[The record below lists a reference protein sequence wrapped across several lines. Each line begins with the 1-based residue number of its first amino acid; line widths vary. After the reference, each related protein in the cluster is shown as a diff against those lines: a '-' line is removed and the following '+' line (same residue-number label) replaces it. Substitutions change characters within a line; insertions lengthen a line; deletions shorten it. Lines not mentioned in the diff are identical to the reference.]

1 MYNILFLFVIFV
13 GVVEFRIPGLN
24 YWDEVMLV
32 AVSLYCILKK
42 GKLLIRKVNL
52 EKWMILVVFII
63 AGIAGNI
70 LHPNLQDSGI
80 AIIKDIIAVLKFP
93 VLTIIMF
100 VDRGEKKQTKIIHEA
115 ATISRYT
122 INLMLFIAI
131 IGCFINIGVYQ
142 NEIRFVK
149 CYQFFFSHPTFMV
162 SSLVMMATVLLA
174 DGIKKNCCSLFA
186 IAFLLFLSGR
196 VKGYIMILL
205 IFLIFVIQPSMIK
218 VMFYSI
224 KDKIKIKKRYMV
236 PITSVIIIL
245 GYFLGKEKIDLY
257 LYWGLTAARPA
268 LYIIGIQLVKDFFP
282 FGSGFGTFASSISG
296 EYYSNVYRIYHIDD
310 VNGMTKDNIS
320 YIGDTYPPYVY
331 GQFGITGTFAYVSLL
346 IQIFKDQFQKQKSY
360 NRIIAFLFIWVY
372 ALVASTAE
380 TYFTNSSAVQFAVVL
395 SVFIGS
401 ERITVR

>member
-13 GVVEFRIPGLN
+13 GVVESRIPGLN

-32 AVSLYCILKK
+32 AVPLYCILKK

-52 EKWMILVVFII
+52 EKWMILAVFII

-70 LHPNLQDSGI
+70 FHPNLQDSGI

-100 VDRGEKKQTKIIHEA
+100 VDRGEKKQTKIIHGA
-115 ATISRYT
+115 ATISRYA
-122 INLMLFIAI
+122 IYLMLFIAI

-149 CYQFFFSHPTFMV
+149 CYQFFFFHPTFMV

-174 DGIKKNCCSLFA
+174 DGIKKNGCSLFA
-186 IAFLLFLSGR
+186 ITFLLFLSGR

-224 KDKIKIKKRYMV
+224 KDKMKIKKRYIV
-236 PITSVIIIL
+236 PITFVIIIL

-320 YIGDTYPPYVY
+320 YIADTYPPYIY

-401 ERITVR
+401 ERIIVR